1 MTLEEIKRALESAGF
16 PVTYRSWP
24 ERCLEMESILLL
36 QLQNPGDILL
46 REEHAGQEVLPIPLS
61 WLCLQR
67 HMEIRTK
74 YFLSVEIGMDTNT
87 TGWYKS
93 ILDVTAYMQK
103 KIWECYMKMK

>member
-1 MTLEEIKRALESAGF
+1 M
-16 PVTYRSWP
+16 
-24 ERCLEMESILLL
+24 EMESILLL

-103 KIWECYMKMK
+103 KIWECSHEDEVIFYREDQMTINYICEFAV